1 MLPMGRFPSPRT
13 EEANYIRIYVE
24 PGAGYRLGAGGLG
37 APLGRQ
43 ELQVSFATL
52 MDRFPNLE
60 LVEEPRWKPNYVI
73 RGLQG
78 LVVRP

>member
-1 MLPMGRFPSPRT
+1 
-13 EEANYIRIYVE
+13 
-24 PGAGYRLGAGGLG
+24 
-37 APLGRQ
+37 
-43 ELQVSFATL
+43 

>member
-1 MLPMGRFPSPRT
+1 MKGTDRPGPRSRTNAQALEAADDVVRFPAGLLDRL
-13 EEANYIRIYVE
+13 EVRE
-24 PGAGYRLGAGGLG
+24 PIHQR
-37 APLGRQ
+37 R
-43 ELQVSFATL
+43 ER
-52 MDRFPNLE
+52 DLE